1 MSSKQGIGQPA
12 RQLPAL
18 PFSCSLAPASSS
30 ASSCCCWAEAPG
42 PKPSLRSGCSPD
54 AAILAGHQSPPNSA
68 GCKAPFQAGAAARR
82 NLGSSPSDRQA
93 AELVNSNYS
102 RNCATNRMLR
112 HGRNTPPLSVTD
124 SAIAPSARMHL
135 QATRPKPRST
145 TQRSRTA
152 SYARVLFNAERQ
164 RRKEQHP
171 S

>member
-1 MSSKQGIGQPA
+1 MLLPLPQGCQHVGSGINLSKKMQQAVSSMQGVGQPP
-12 RQLPAL
+12 RPVQLSAL
-18 PFSCSLAPASSS
+18 PPPAAPASSS
-30 ASSCCCWAEAPG
+30 SSCCCWAEALG
-42 PKPSLRSGCSPD
+42 PKPSLRLGCSPD

-124 SAIAPSARMHL
+124 SAIAPSARMP
-135 QATRPKPRST
+135 AC
-145 TQRSRTA
+145 
-152 SYARVLFNAERQ
+152 RVGNPIA
-164 RRKEQHP
+164 
-171 S
+171 